1 MRKRNNATSCIPIL
15 LAQSLAAIAL
25 SIALP
30 FPARARPP
38 AADRVVLFTIDDARK
53 LRLSNEEW
61 NDISRS
67 RALSAGPLIVIR
79 SPQVVPGD
87 VPTIETRTPANL
99 VVLFEARNSPVDMS
113 SLEVEAHK
121 GFFSKSLTDL
131 LRPYIHGDAIELSR
145 VEIPAGKFMLV
156 ISIADQA
163 RDTTVMTYRL
173 EVNGE

>member
-1 MRKRNNATSCIPIL
+1 MPKRNIAASRIPLL

-25 SIALP
+25 FVPL
-30 FPARARPP
+30 FPARGAAL
-38 AADRVVLFTIDDARK
+38 AADRVVLFTAQDARR

-61 NDISRS
+61 DHIPQS
-67 RALSAGPLIVIR
+67 RALSAGPNIIIR
-79 SPQVVPGD
+79 NPQVVPGE

-99 VVLFEARNSPVDMS
+99 VVRFEARNSPVDMS

-131 LRPYIHGDAIELSR
+131 LRPYIHGDAIELSG

-163 RDTTVMTYRL
+163 RDTTTATYRL
-173 EVNGE
+173 EVEGE

>member
-1 MRKRNNATSCIPIL
+1 
-15 LAQSLAAIAL
+15 LAGSLATIAI
-25 SIALP
+25 STLP
-30 FPARARPP
+30 SRQACAGAS
-38 AADRVVLFTIDDARK
+38 AAHTVVLFSREDARK
-53 LRLSNEEW
+53 LRLTEEQW
-61 NDISRS
+61 RQIPQT
-67 RALSAGPLIVIR
+67 RALSVGPNIVIR

-131 LRPYIHGDAIELSR
+131 LRPYIHGDAIELSE

-163 RDTTVMTYRL
+163 RDTTVTTYRL
-173 EVNGE
+173 EVKGE